1 MRISDWSS
9 DVCSSDLIAL
19 KTAISHRPP
28 YLIIQGVLQVR
39 RPGVCIPGIPTVKKY
54 FPYIR
59 PVIPVGIFK
68 EKEIRRLRYDQSSVC
83 KYQTGR
89 DVQAVGKYSEF
100 IGSSVTI
107 RIFTNSQKVITNTRL
122 FHHLIWINLFFN

>member
-68 EKEIRRLRYDQSSVC
+68 EKKIRRLRYDQSSVG
-83 KYQTGR
+83 KYTTGR
-89 DVQAVGKYSEF
+89 DVQAFAKYCEF
-100 IGSSVTI
+100 IGSSVHLC
-107 RIFTNSQKVITNTRL
+107 IFTNLNHVLTTNRL
-122 FHHLIWINLFFN
+122 FN